1 MSAGT
6 LQEKHRAKMLHEL
19 GKSGALQGGA
29 KAQAQGVGYRGG
41 KQAVNPNANRP
52 NMVNSPDTFAK
63 WAQAALGIVLG
74 VSVKIDGNIGPH
86 TRNLIRRFQR
96 SEGLTAHGF
105 LDERTIQVL
114 ELRTGVRA
122 PRGFAHEAVPHLLRV
137 RPQRIWQ
144 PKRDQDKAKQRQ
156 KSGAQTAEQAG
167 ATAEATGAA
176 GAAAFAVDAEAPT
189 AEKHAA
195 TPAMP
200 GFQQDEA
207 MGAVAA
213 QAFDND
219 FSHLAA
225 DRLGREDWEAVQ
237 HEMHGW
243 WSDMRTLAPAE
254 QPRWLKLASAEA
266 RVRDDRASSRVRR
279 RWWSRHVDGE
289 TE

>member
-6 LQEKHRAKMLHEL
+6 LQDKHRAKMLHEL

-29 KAQAQGVGYRGG
+29 KAQAQGIGYRGG
-41 KQAVNPNANRP
+41 KQAVNPNATRP
-52 NMVNSPDTFAK
+52 NMVNAPDTFAK
-63 WAQAALGIVLG
+63 WAQAALGTVLG
-74 VSVKIDGNIGPH
+74 VSVKIDGNMGPH
-86 TRNLIRRFQR
+86 TRDLIRRFQR
-96 SEGLTAHGF
+96 SEGLTTHGF

-122 PRGFAHEAVPHLLRV
+122 PRGFAHEAVPHLLRAE
-137 RPQRIWQ
+137 RPRIWQ
-144 PKRDQDKAKQRQ
+144 PKRDQDKVKKRQ

-167 ATAEATGAA
+167 ATPDGSAT
-176 GAAAFAVDAEAPT
+176 AAFAGDAEAPT
-189 AEKHAA
+189 ADKHAA
-195 TPAMP
+195 TPVIP

-225 DRLGREDWEAVQ
+225 DRLGREDWQAVQ
-237 HEMHGW
+237 HEMQGW
-243 WSDMRTLAPAE
+243 WTELQTLAAAA
-254 QPRWLKLASAEA
+254 QPRWLRLASAEA

-279 RWWSRHVDGE
+279 RWWSQHVDGE